1 MADEAKLQKEY
12 EKNLADATKASGD
25 EELARQFAEAAKFMS
40 SLKNREPKVNLSQ
53 SELLELYAHFKES
66 VQNPPVKDAKQPG
79 MFDFEGKAKL
89 SAWKKLAETGITP
102 AEAQKKYVELVES
115 IKQKYGL

>member
-53 SELLELYAHFKES
+53 SELLEVRSAES
-66 VQNPPVKDAKQPG
+66 WPREHHMGLTECP
-79 MFDFEGKAKL
+79 
-89 SAWKKLAETGITP
+89 SALRAF
-102 AEAQKKYVELVES
+102 
-115 IKQKYGL
+115 